1 MQLPR
6 PDQML
11 RKYPH
16 ELSGGQR
23 QRLMIAMALLPG
35 PDLVIADEPTTALD
49 VTIQAQILGL
59 IRRLATERNVAV
71 LLTTHDLGAAYEI
84 CDAVNVMYAGQDVES
99 APVDRFFAAPA
110 HPYTTKLLASLPDAD
125 GTASGIP
132 GEVPGLIT
140 PPGGCRF
147 HPRCERAD
155 RAVPRSAPARRPARR
170 RALGALLPSAPRSP
184 MTQAILSLGDLQVHF
199 AVRGPFNRRIG
210 SIKAVDGVSFD
221 LMPGEVFGL
230 VGESGCGK
238 STLGKA
244 IMGIHKPTAGEIWFE
259 GQRIDRLAPAARR
272 AVRRSLQY
280 AYQDPGASLDP
291 RWKIGSSL
299 HEPLV
304 IHTDLDAAARE
315 KRIRSILEA
324 VGLPDTHLDLY
335 PHEISGG
342 QQRRVGLARIL
353 TLHPKVVI
361 LDEPT
366 SGLDVSVQA
375 TVLSLFRGLRETFDL
390 TYVLISHDLAVIRTM
405 CSRVAVMY
413 LGRIVE
419 SGPTE
424 AIFDRPRHPYT
435 RSLVA
440 AIPKIGGVRVTRD
453 FWLQGEPPDPG
464 NLPSGCRFRTR
475 CPKAADLCAREE
487 PALSPLAPGS
497 VACHFP
503 D

>member
-1 MQLPR
+1 
-6 PDQML
+6 
-11 RKYPH
+11 
-16 ELSGGQR
+16 
-23 QRLMIAMALLPG
+23 
-35 PDLVIADEPTTALD
+35 
-49 VTIQAQILGL
+49 
-59 IRRLATERNVAV
+59 
-71 LLTTHDLGAAYEI
+71 
-84 CDAVNVMYAGQDVES
+84 
-99 APVDRFFAAPA
+99 
-110 HPYTTKLLASLPDAD
+110 
-125 GTASGIP
+125 
-132 GEVPGLIT
+132 
-140 PPGGCRF
+140 
-147 HPRCERAD
+147 
-155 RAVPRSAPARRPARR
+155 
-170 RALGALLPSAPRSP
+170 
-184 MTQAILSLGDLQVHF
+184 MTSAILSVRDLGVHF
-199 AVRGPFNRRIG
+199 AVHGPFNRRIG
-210 SIKAVDGVSFD
+210 AIKAVDDVSFD

-238 STLGKA
+238 STLGKT
-244 IMGIHKPTAGEIWFE
+244 IMGIHRPHAGEIWFD
-259 GQRIDRLAPAARR
+259 GQRIDRLPPAARR

-291 RWKIGSSL
+291 RWKIGRSL
-299 HEPLV
+299 GEPLV
-304 IHTDLDAAARE
+304 IHTGLDAAARAA
-315 KRIRSILEA
+315 RIKSILDA

-375 TVLSLFRGLRETFDL
+375 TVLALFRGLRETFAL
-390 TYVLISHDLAVIRTM
+390 TYMLISHDLAVVRTM

-419 SGPTE
+419 TGPTDE
-424 AIFDRPRHPYT
+424 LFDRPRHPYT
-435 RSLVA
+435 RSLLA
-440 AIPKIGGVRVTRD
+440 AIPRIGGERVTKD

-475 CPKAADLCAREE
+475 CPKATELCAREE
-487 PALSPLAPGS
+487 PALRPLAQEA

>member
-1 MQLPR
+1 MN
-6 PDQML
+6 
-11 RKYPH
+11 
-16 ELSGGQR
+16 S
-23 QRLMIAMALLPG
+23 
-35 PDLVIADEPTTALD
+35 D
-49 VTIQAQILGL
+49 V
-59 IRRLATERNVAV
+59 
-71 LLTTHDLGAAYEI
+71 
-84 CDAVNVMYAGQDVES
+84 
-99 APVDRFFAAPA
+99 
-110 HPYTTKLLASLPDAD
+110 
-125 GTASGIP
+125 
-132 GEVPGLIT
+132 
-140 PPGGCRF
+140 
-147 HPRCERAD
+147 
-155 RAVPRSAPARRPARR
+155 
-170 RALGALLPSAPRSP
+170 P
-184 MTQAILSLGDLQVHF
+184 MTGAILNVRDLKVHF
-199 AVRGPFNRRIG
+199 AVRGPFNRRVG
-210 SIKAVDGVSFD
+210 AIKAVDGVSFG
-221 LMPGEVFGL
+221 LMAGEVLGI

-238 STLGKA
+238 STLGKT
-244 IMGIHKPTAGEIWFE
+244 IMGIHRPDAGEIWFE
-259 GQRIDRLAPAARR
+259 GQQIDRLTPNARR

-304 IHTDLDAAARE
+304 IHSDLDRAARE
-315 KRIRSILEA
+315 ERIGSILEA

-375 TVLSLFRGLRETFDL
+375 TVLALFRDLRARFQL
-390 TYVLISHDLAVIRTM
+390 TYVLISHDLAVIRSM

-419 SGPTE
+419 NGPTK

-435 RSLVA
+435 RSLLA
-440 AIPKIGGVRVTRD
+440 AIPRIGGTRVTRD

-475 CPKAADLCAREE
+475 CPKATELCQRQE
-487 PALSPLAPGS
+487 PPLEPQGDRA